1 MPRLE
6 VSPEVRAICQSVADR
21 QNVELVDVRY
31 GRSGRDVTLEVIVDR
46 NGDVD
51 FDLITEVS
59 KDLSD
64 ALDTDE
70 DLIEGSYMLE
80 VSSAG
85 LERPLMKPA
94 DYERFAGH
102 EIRVVCR
109 EPVDGRNQFR
119 GPIAAAGDDTFT
131 LDLRDRGLVEIPYGV
146 VKKAH
151 LWVDWEEEL
160 KRAEQIRI
168 DEGDEVQQRRRK
180 KKSLEGRGR

>member
-6 VSPEVRAICQSVADR
+6 VSPAVRAICQAAADR
-21 QNVELVDVRY
+21 QDVELVDVRF
-31 GRSGRDVTLEVIVDR
+31 GRSGRDVTLEVVVDR

-64 ALDTDE
+64 ALDEDE
-70 DLIEGSYMLE
+70 DLIEGSYVLE

-85 LERPLMKPA
+85 LERRLMKPS
-94 DYERFAGH
+94 DYERFAGR
-102 EIRVVCR
+102 EIKVVCR

-119 GPIAAAGDDTFT
+119 GPITSAGDETFT
-131 LDLRDRGLVEIPYGV
+131 LDLRDRGTVEIPYDV

-160 KRAEQIRI
+160 KRAEEVRI
-168 DEGDEVQQRRRK
+168 DEGDEEPKRRRK
-180 KKSLEGRGR
+180 KKSLEGRG

>member
-1 MPRLE
+1 LARLE
-6 VSPEVRAICQSVADR
+6 VSPAVRAICQTVADR

-31 GRSGRDVTLEVIVDR
+31 GRSGRNVALEVIVDR
-46 NGDVD
+46 DGDID

-64 ALDTDE
+64 TLDEDE

-85 LERPLMKPA
+85 LERPLMKPS
-94 DYERFAGH
+94 DYDRFAGQ
-102 EIRVVCR
+102 EIKVVCR

-119 GPIAAAGDDTFT
+119 GPIASAGTETFT
-131 LDLRDRGLVEIPYGV
+131 LDLRDRGMVEIPYEI

-160 KRAEQIRI
+160 KRAEEIQV
-168 DEGDEVQQRRRK
+168 DEGDEVPQRRRK

>member
-1 MPRLE
+1 LARLE
-6 VSPEVRAICQSVADR
+6 VSPAVRAIVQAVADR
-21 QNVELVDVRY
+21 QNVELVDVRF
-31 GRSGRDVTLEVIVDR
+31 GRSGRDVTLEVVVDR

-64 ALDTDE
+64 ALDEDE

-94 DYERFAGH
+94 DYSRFAGR
-102 EIRVVCR
+102 EVKVVCR

-119 GPIAAAGDDTFT
+119 GPIQGAGEHTFT
-131 LDLRDRGLVEIPYGV
+131 LDLHDRGLVEIPYEV

-151 LWVDWEEEL
+151 LWVNWEEEL
-160 KRAEQIRI
+160 KRAEEIQV
-168 DEGDEVQQRRRK
+168 DEDGEMPRRRK

>member
-6 VSPEVRAICQSVADR
+6 VSPEVRAICRRVADR
-21 QNVELVDVRY
+21 QDVELVDVRY

-64 ALDTDE
+64 ALDEDE
-70 DLIEGSYMLE
+70 DLIEGSYVLE

-94 DYERFAGH
+94 DYERFSGY
-102 EIRVVCR
+102 EVKVVCR

-119 GPIAAAGDDTFT
+119 GPISAAGDETFT
-131 LDLRDRGLVEIPYGV
+131 LDLRDRGLVEIPYDV

-160 KRAEQIRI
+160 KRAEKIRI
-168 DEGDEVQQRRRK
+168 EGDEVPQRRRR
-180 KKSLEGRGR
+180 KKSLEGRG

>member
-1 MPRLE
+1 M
-6 VSPEVRAICQSVADR
+6 ADR

-31 GRSGRDVTLEVIVDR
+31 GRSGRDVTLEVVVDR

-64 ALDTDE
+64 ALDVDE
-70 DLIEGSYMLE
+70 DLIDGSYMLE

-85 LERPLMKPA
+85 LERPLMRPS
-94 DYERFAGH
+94 DYERFAGS
-102 EIRVVCR
+102 EIKVVCR

-119 GPIAAAGDDTFT
+119 GPITGAGENTFT
-131 LDLRDRGLVEIPYGV
+131 LDLRDRGLVEIPYEV

-160 KRAEQIRI
+160 KRAEEIQV
-168 DEGDEVQQRRRK
+168 DEGDELPRRRK
-180 KKSLEGRGR
+180 KKSLERRGR

>member
-1 MPRLE
+1 MARLE
-6 VSPEVRAICQSVADR
+6 VSPAVRAICQTVVDR
-21 QNVELVDVRY
+21 QNVELVDVRF
-31 GRSGRDVTLEVIVDR
+31 GRSGRNVTLEVVVDR
-46 NGDVD
+46 DGDVD

-64 ALDTDE
+64 ALDEDE

-80 VSSAG
+80 VASAG
-85 LERPLMKPA
+85 LERPLMKPS
-94 DYERFAGH
+94 DYDRFAGQ
-102 EIRVVCR
+102 EIKVVCR

-119 GPIAAAGDDTFT
+119 GPIASAGTETFT
-131 LDLRDRGLVEIPYGV
+131 LDLRDRGMVEIPYEV

-160 KRAEQIRI
+160 KRAEEIQV
-168 DEGDEVQQRRRK
+168 DEGDEVPQRRRK

>member
-1 MPRLE
+1 MARLE
-6 VSPEVRAICQSVADR
+6 VSPAVRAICQTVTDR

-31 GRSGRDVTLEVIVDR
+31 GRSGRNVTLEVVVDR
-46 NGDVD
+46 DGDVD

-64 ALDTDE
+64 ALDEDE

-85 LERPLMKPA
+85 LERPLMKPS
-94 DYERFAGH
+94 DYDRFAGR
-102 EIRVVCR
+102 EIKVVCR

-119 GPIAAAGDDTFT
+119 GPIVSAGTEAFT
-131 LDLRDRGLVEIPYGV
+131 LDLRDRGYVDIPYEV

-160 KRAEQIRI
+160 KRAEEIQV
-168 DEGDEVQQRRRK
+168 DEGDELPQRRRR